1 MTNTETRNGYRPT
14 ESKYKGGAREMY
26 VVYDLQRRTRGEQSA
41 AYPRVK
47 RVYIAGHVKDWKT
60 GVVRKKTGREVH
72 GVRIEYEQSR
82 KGYQRRGYSAD
93 RGETEYRVQPATIG
107 AGSQRFAQVVEIPM
121 RARNVRFYS
130 DHAELPVEYRQALL
144 RVR

>member
-1 MTNTETRNGYRPT
+1 
-14 ESKYKGGAREMY
+14 MY
-26 VVYDLQRRTRGEQSA
+26 VVYDLQRGTRGEQSD

-47 RVYIAGHVKDWKT
+47 RVYIAGQVKDWKA
-60 GVVRKKTGREVH
+60 GGVRKKTGREVH
-72 GVRIEYEQSR
+72 GVRIEDEQSR

-107 AGSQRFAQVVEIPM
+107 AGSRRFAQVVEISK

-130 DHAELPVEYRQALL
+130 DHAELPVEYRQALQ

>member
-1 MTNTETRNGYRPT
+1 
-14 ESKYKGGAREMY
+14 
-26 VVYDLQRRTRGEQSA
+26 
-41 AYPRVK
+41 
-47 RVYIAGHVKDWKT
+47 VKDWKT

-82 KGYQRRGYSAD
+82 KGYQRGDTRRTEVRRNIAYSP
-93 RGETEYRVQPATIG
+93 QPSKRAPDV
-107 AGSQRFAQVVEIPM
+107 FAQVVEIAK

-130 DHAELPVEYRQALL
+130 DHAELPVEYRQALQ